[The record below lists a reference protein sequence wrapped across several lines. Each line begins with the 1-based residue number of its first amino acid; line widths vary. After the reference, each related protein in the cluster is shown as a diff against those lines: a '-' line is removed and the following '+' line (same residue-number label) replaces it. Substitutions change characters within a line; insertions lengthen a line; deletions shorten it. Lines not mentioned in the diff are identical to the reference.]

1 MQREGVMVQIG
12 LMIEGQDGLNWN
24 RWMHI
29 LRAAEELPFAFVFRS
44 DHFTN
49 PSPPDKDSL
58 ELWTSLT
65 YAASHTERIEF
76 GPLVSPV
83 TFRHPSITARV
94 AAAVD
99 DLSGGRL
106 VLGIGAGWSDR
117 EHRTFGVPFP
127 STSTRLEML
136 DEYLQ
141 VVTLLLRSDESVSF
155 HGKHYS
161 LDEAVLLPR
170 PTRPGGPPIL
180 VGGNGPKRTLPLA
193 ARYADEWNAVFVG
206 PERLR
211 ELNTR
216 LDGLLDEAGRPRDAV
231 VRSAM
236 VGTIFARH
244 AGELQTRLSQ
254 RNITVETAIEA
265 GWVHG
270 TSDMWIQQ
278 LRALVAAGAER
289 IMLQWLDQDNLADLE
304 VIARDVLPHVFD
316 PA

>member
-1 MQREGVMVQIG
+1 MVQIG

-49 PSPPDKDSL
+49 PSPPDQDSL

-99 DLSGGRL
+99 DLSNGRL
-106 VLGIGAGWSDR
+106 VLGIGAGWNDR
-117 EHRTFGVPFP
+117 EHRTFGIPFP
-127 STSTRLEML
+127 PTATRLEML
-136 DEYLQ
+136 EEYLQ
-141 VVTLLLRSDESVSF
+141 VVALLLRSDEPVSF
-155 HGKHYS
+155 QGKHYS
-161 LDEAVLLPR
+161 LDEAILLPR
-170 PTRPGGPPIL
+170 PSRPGGPPIL

-193 ARYADEWNAVFVG
+193 ARYANEWNAVFVG

-211 ELNTR
+211 RLNDR
-216 LDGLLDEAGRPRDAV
+216 LDSLLDEVGRPRDAV

-236 VGTIFARH
+236 VGTIFAH
-244 AGELQTRLSQ
+244 DEGELQARLSR
-254 RNITVETAIEA
+254 RNLTVEGAIEA
-265 GWVHG
+265 GWLTG
-270 TSDMWIQQ
+270 TPDMWIQQ
-278 LRALVAAGAER
+278 LSALADAGAER

-304 VIARDVLPHVFD
+304 VIARDVLPSV
-316 PA
+316 

>member
-1 MQREGVMVQIG
+1 MVQIG

-76 GPLVSPV
+76 GPLVAPV

-99 DLSGGRL
+99 DLSRGRL

-136 DEYLQ
+136 EEYLQ
-141 VVTLLLRSDESVSF
+141 VLTLLLRSDEPVSF

-161 LDEAVLLPR
+161 LDEAILLPR
-170 PTRPGGPPIL
+170 PARPGGPPIL
-180 VGGNGPKRTLPLA
+180 VGGNGPKRILPLA
-193 ARYADEWNAVFVG
+193 ARFADEWNAVFVG

-211 ELNTR
+211 ELQTR
-216 LDGLLDEAGRPRDAV
+216 LDTLLDEVGRPRDAI

-236 VGTIFARH
+236 VGTIFAH
-244 AGELQTRLSQ
+244 DESELQARLSQ
-254 RNITVETAIEA
+254 RNMTGDSAVEG
-265 GWVHG
+265 GWVNG
-270 TSDMWIQQ
+270 TSDQWIEQ

-289 IMLQWLDQDNLADLE
+289 IMLQWLDQDNLDDLD

-316 PA
+316 PG

>member
-1 MQREGVMVQIG
+1 MVQIG

-24 RWMHI
+24 RWRRI
-29 LRAAEELPFAFVFRS
+29 LGAAEELPFAFVFRS

-49 PSPPDKDSL
+49 PTPPDKDSL

-65 YAASHTERIEF
+65 YAGSHTERIEL
-76 GPLVSPV
+76 GPLVAPV
-83 TFRHPSITARV
+83 TFRHPSVTARM

-106 VLGIGAGWSDR
+106 VLGIGAGWNDR

-127 STSTRLEML
+127 PTATRLEML

-141 VVTLLLRSDESVSF
+141 VVTLLLRSDEPISYS
-155 HGKHYS
+155 GKHYS

-170 PTRPGGPPIL
+170 PTRAGGPPIL

-206 PERLR
+206 PQRLR
-211 ELNTR
+211 ELQAHLDSL
-216 LDGLLDEAGRPRDAV
+216 LDGVGRPHDAV

-236 VGTIFARH
+236 VGTIFAH
-244 AGELQTRLSQ
+244 DEGELQSKLSQ
-254 RNITVETAIEA
+254 RNLTAEEAIES
-265 GWVHG
+265 GWLTG
-270 TSDMWIQQ
+270 TTDMWIQQ
-278 LRALVAAGAER
+278 LRALTAAGAER

-304 VIARDVLPHVFD
+304 AIARDVLPHVSE
-316 PA
+316 PY

>member
-1 MQREGVMVQIG
+1 MVQIG

-24 RWMHI
+24 RWVHI

-99 DLSGGRL
+99 DLSNGRL
-106 VLGIGAGWSDR
+106 VLGIGAGWNDR
-117 EHRTFGVPFP
+117 EHRAFGIPFP
-127 STSTRLEML
+127 PTATRLEML
-136 DEYLQ
+136 EEYLQ
-141 VVTLLLRSDESVSF
+141 VVTLLLRSDEPVSF
-155 HGKHYS
+155 QGKHYS

-170 PTRPGGPPIL
+170 PSRPGGPPIL

-193 ARYADEWNAVFVG
+193 ARYADQWNAVFVG
-206 PERLR
+206 PGRLR
-211 ELNTR
+211 ELNDR
-216 LDGLLDEAGRPRDAV
+216 LDSLLDEVGRPRDAV
-231 VRSAM
+231 IRSAM
-236 VGTIFARH
+236 AGTIFARD
-244 AGELQTRLSQ
+244 EDDLQARLSRQ
-254 RNITVETAIEA
+254 NLTVEGAIEA
-265 GWVHG
+265 GWVTG
-270 TSDMWIQQ
+270 TPAMWVQQ
-278 LRALVAAGAER
+278 LSALADAGAER

-304 VIARDVLPHVFD
+304 VIARDVLPGL
-316 PA
+316 

>member
-1 MQREGVMVQIG
+1 MVQIG

-49 PSPPDKDSL
+49 PSPPDQDSL

-99 DLSGGRL
+99 DLSNGRL
-106 VLGIGAGWSDR
+106 VLGIGAGWNDR
-117 EHRTFGVPFP
+117 EHRTFGIPFP
-127 STSTRLEML
+127 PTATRLEML
-136 DEYLQ
+136 EEYLQ
-141 VVTLLLRSDESVSF
+141 VVALLLRSDEPVSF
-155 HGKHYS
+155 QGKHYS
-161 LDEAVLLPR
+161 LDEAILLPR
-170 PTRPGGPPIL
+170 PSRPGGPPIL

-193 ARYADEWNAVFVG
+193 ARYANEWNAVFVG

-211 ELNTR
+211 RLNDR
-216 LDGLLDEAGRPRDAV
+216 LDSLLDEVGRPRDAV

-236 VGTIFARH
+236 VGTKFAH
-244 AGELQTRLSQ
+244 DEGELQARLSR
-254 RNITVETAIEA
+254 RNLTVEGAIEA
-265 GWVHG
+265 GWLTG
-270 TSDMWIQQ
+270 TPDMWIQQ
-278 LRALVAAGAER
+278 LSALADAGAER

-304 VIARDVLPHVFD
+304 VIARDVLPSV
-316 PA
+316 